1 MPMFDDPRKELRRLE
16 EELLAAEYEEEEQIE
31 QYDEFEDF
39 GEYDEDEA
47 ILAEARALIGEEEPP
62 IYRNHANG
70 YGTRRPN
77 PAVDFNRTVYADEEF
92 DEDSAVLVEKKKKEK
107 GIGGLVFLAILE
119 LIGILGI
126 VGGGVLWLL

>member
-16 EELLAAEYEEEEQIE
+16 EELLAAEYEEEEPIE
-31 QYDEFEDF
+31 EYDEFEDF
-39 GEYDEDEA
+39 GAYDEDEV
-47 ILAEARALIGEEEPP
+47 ILAEARALIGDEEPP

-70 YGTRRPN
+70 YGARQPN

-92 DEDSAVLVEKKKKEK
+92 DEADAVLVEKRKKEK

-126 VGGGVLWLL
+126 LGWWVLWLL

>member
-1 MPMFDDPRKELRRLE
+1 MPMFDDPRKELPRRE

-119 LIGILGI
+119 LIGILGS
-126 VGGGVLWLL
+126 VGWWVLGLL

>member
-16 EELLAAEYEEEEQIE
+16 EELLAAEYEQEEQIE

-70 YGTRRPN
+70 YGTRMPN

-126 VGGGVLWLL
+126 VGWWVLWLL